1 MPMRRTSIVTTLALV
16 VGMATSAAAQQQ
28 PPPAGA
34 PQGTPAA
41 PQGRRGGPPPPPPL
55 HPQPS
60 RVLAPGAQVEKLAG
74 DFLFTE
80 GPTTDKAGNVYF
92 VDQPNDRI
100 LEYDTTGR
108 LTTFMQPSGR
118 SNGMSFDP
126 QGRLIS
132 GADEKNELWSID
144 VATKTATPLVS
155 RYEGKLL
162 NGPNDVW
169 VHPTSGR
176 IYFTDPYYQRE
187 WWKGVRGP
195 MENPQTAYFYSRA
208 DNRLVRVIDDMM
220 QPNGII
226 GTPDGRTLYVADI
239 RARQTYAYD
248 INADG
253 TLGNKRLF
261 CEFGSDGMT
270 IDSEGNV
277 YLTSGRFVQVFD
289 SAGQRIESIE
299 VPEAPANLVFGGAAR
314 DTLFITA
321 RTGFYA
327 VKMRVKGVDPQ

>member
-1 MPMRRTSIVTTLALV
+1 MTTPKIILTALIVAGLTV
-16 VGMATSAAAQQQ
+16 VAAAQQ
-28 PPPAGA
+28 PPAS
-34 PQGTPAA
+34 QPAGRG
-41 PQGRRGGPPPPPPL
+41 GRRGGPPPPPPL
-55 HPQPS
+55 TPNPS
-60 RVLAPGAQVEKLAG
+60 RVLAPGATVEKLAG

-80 GPTTDKAGNVYF
+80 GPTADKDGNVYF

-100 LEYDTTGR
+100 LKYDTTGA

-126 QGRLIS
+126 QGRLIA

-144 VATKTATPLVS
+144 VATKAHTALVS
-155 RYEGKLL
+155 TYDGKLL

-176 IYFTDPYYQRE
+176 IYLTDPFYQRD

-195 MENPQTAYFYSRA
+195 MENPQTAYFYSRD
-208 DNRLVRVIDDMM
+208 DNRLVRIIDDMM

-248 INADG
+248 IQADG
-253 TLGNKRLF
+253 TLANKRLF

-277 YLTSGRFVQVFD
+277 YLTGGRFVQVFD
-289 SAGQRIESIE
+289 RTGQRIESIA
-299 VPEAPANLVFGGAAR
+299 VPEAPSNVVFGGADR
-314 DTLFITA
+314 GTLFITA

-327 VKMRVKGVDPQ
+327 VKMRVHGVDPQ